1 MLEED
6 VEKNQMNELGRQKS
20 DRQILWQQVKHAKL
34 YIFWPAPGFSEEYLI
49 ALDTQQR
56 ES

>member
-1 MLEED
+1 M
-6 VEKNQMNELGRQKS
+6 EKIQMNELGRQKS